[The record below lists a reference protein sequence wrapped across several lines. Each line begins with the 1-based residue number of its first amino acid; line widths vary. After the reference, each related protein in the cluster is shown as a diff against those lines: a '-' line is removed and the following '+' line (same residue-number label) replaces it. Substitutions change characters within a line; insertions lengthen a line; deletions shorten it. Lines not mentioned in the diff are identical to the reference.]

1 MTELA
6 HLGLPTELGIK
17 GKVFTDVGVIG
28 KPDNYNPDK
37 MYYSNKMRMSAGT
50 GILWQSPMG
59 MINLDFAW
67 PIMKEAFDETKVF
80 RLNFG
85 KAF

>member
-1 MTELA
+1 
-6 HLGLPTELGIK
+6 
-17 GKVFTDVGVIG
+17 
-28 KPDNYNPDK
+28 
-37 MYYSNKMRMSAGT
+37 MRMSAGT
-50 GILWQSPMG
+50 GIMWQSPMG

-67 PIMKEAFDETKVF
+67 PIMKEDFDETKVF